1 MKKTAASLSLTLVFA
16 MLGMFLPLA
25 GENAFTAYAAD
36 GFFVEDGV
44 LTEYSGPDGAVAVP
58 GYVKVIGNYAFEGR
72 SGVTSVIIPSSV
84 TRIGNYAFEG
94 CSALKSVAI
103 PDSVTSIGQYAFFS
117 CTSLTG
123 VTIPGSVTFI
133 DEGAFFECSA
143 LKSITLPDSVTNIAD
158 YLFGG
163 CSGLT
168 SVTIPNSVTGIGRYA
183 FQNCTGLKSL
193 SLPKSVTG
201 IGEYAFEGCTGL
213 QTVSLPNSVTS
224 MDMCAFSGCV
234 GLKSL
239 AIPNSVTV
247 IDRYLLEDCTGLTS
261 VSIPNSVTKISGN
274 AFINCKGLTSVTIPS
289 SVTVVE
295 SQAFLYCSGLKTVTI
310 LTKRASVAE
319 EYVFEGCTAVTDV
332 YYAGSQS
339 EWLASG
345 FDKEFDYPVRIH
357 YNCAD
362 FAITAQPKSRSIAIG
377 KSLTLSVKAIG
388 SGLKYQWYFK
398 KSGQTSWSI
407 WNNRTHAS
415 ETVTPNATWDGIQ
428 LYCVVK
434 DDVGRSA
441 KSSTATVRVLSIA
454 TQPKSQTVSKGSSLT
469 LSVKATGSGLN
480 YQWHFKKKG
489 QTSWNVWKG
498 HTHASETCVPN
509 DTWDGIQLYC
519 LVKDGAGNSVKSNTA
534 TITLFSEPVITAQPK
549 NQYIVLG
556 KSLTMS
562 VKASGSGLK
571 YQWYF
576 KKKGQSSWSVWDGRT
591 HASETVTPNVSWD
604 GIQLYCKVTDGGGKS
619 VNSSAM
625 SVSVLSIATQ
635 PANKTVTAGNS
646 VTLFLKATGSGLTYQ
661 WYYKKSGQSEFSL
674 WKGRTHASEA
684 VLPNATWNGIK
695 LYCVVKDSAGHSVQS
710 NTITVTVR

>member
-1 MKKTAASLSLTLVFA
+1 M
-16 MLGMFLPLA
+16 
-25 GENAFTAYAAD
+25 
-36 GFFVEDGV
+36 
-44 LTEYSGPDGAVAVP
+44 
-58 GYVKVIGNYAFEGR
+58 
-72 SGVTSVIIPSSV
+72 
-84 TRIGNYAFEG
+84 
-94 CSALKSVAI
+94 
-103 PDSVTSIGQYAFFS
+103 
-117 CTSLTG
+117 
-123 VTIPGSVTFI
+123 
-133 DEGAFFECSA
+133 
-143 LKSITLPDSVTNIAD
+143 
-158 YLFGG
+158 
-163 CSGLT
+163 
-168 SVTIPNSVTGIGRYA
+168 
-183 FQNCTGLKSL
+183 
-193 SLPKSVTG
+193 
-201 IGEYAFEGCTGL
+201 
-213 QTVSLPNSVTS
+213 
-224 MDMCAFSGCV
+224 
-234 GLKSL
+234 
-239 AIPNSVTV
+239 
-247 IDRYLLEDCTGLTS
+247 
-261 VSIPNSVTKISGN
+261 
-274 AFINCKGLTSVTIPS
+274 
-289 SVTVVE
+289 
-295 SQAFLYCSGLKTVTI
+295 
-310 LTKRASVAE
+310 
-319 EYVFEGCTAVTDV
+319 
-332 YYAGSQS
+332 
-339 EWLASG
+339 
-345 FDKEFDYPVRIH
+345 
-357 YNCAD
+357 
-362 FAITAQPKSRSIAIG
+362 
-377 KSLTLSVKAIG
+377 
-388 SGLKYQWYFK
+388 
-398 KSGQTSWSI
+398 
-407 WNNRTHAS
+407 
-415 ETVTPNATWDGIQ
+415 
-428 LYCVVK
+428 VK

-534 TITLFSEPVITAQPK
+534 TITLFSESVITAQPK

-576 KKKGQSSWSVWDGRT
+576 KKKGQSSWSVWNGRT
-591 HASETVTPNVSWD
+591 HASETVTPNASWD